1 MNNSTTIVMN
11 VITEEKM
18 TYYNTHSLEDNL
30 ISAIISSTED
40 VRKLMHCDYRN
51 KISSIAKIE
60 KIHSI
65 NGNIKY
71 YSQTY
76 DMIAYKVR

>member
-1 MNNSTTIVMN
+1 MKNSTTIVMN

-40 VRKLMHCDYRN
+40 VRKLMHWDYRN

-71 YSQTY
+71 YSQAY